1 LGLSRGPGRV
11 LPRIPRPLKV
21 IAAKQRAGRGGVN
34 QGKDLCPA
42 LGGVIVSKRP
52 RPLHSRTA
60 A

>member
-42 LGGVIVSKRP
+42 LGV
-52 RPLHSRTA
+52 
-60 A
+60 